1 MNNEIYMVEYSEDG
15 SRAGYTDKRD
25 AILNILSTYFLD
37 EGFEEMTQKALE
49 KAKNGDTKRIE
60 LLLNDIRDSVKTAIM
75 DGYIEDYAYI
85 DRFNVYSNVY
95 SK

>member
-1 MNNEIYMVEYSEDG
+1 MNEIYMVEYSEDG

-25 AILNILSTYFLD
+25 AILNILSHYFLD

-49 KAKNGDTKRIE
+49 KAKNGDTKRVE
-60 LLLNDIRDSVKTAIM
+60 LLLDDIRDSVKTAIM

>member
-1 MNNEIYMVEYSEDG
+1 MNEIYMVEYSEDG

-25 AILNILSTYFLD
+25 AILNILSHYFMD
-37 EGFEEMTQKALE
+37 EGFEEMTQKALD

-60 LLLNDIRDSVKTAIM
+60 LLLTDIRDSVKTAIM

-85 DRFNVYSNVY
+85 DRFNVYTNVY

>member
-1 MNNEIYMVEYSEDG
+1 MNEIYMVEYSEDG

-25 AILNILSTYFLD
+25 AILNILSNYFMD
-37 EGFEEMTQKALE
+37 EGFEEMTQKALD

-60 LLLNDIRDSVKTAIM
+60 LLLTDIRDSVKTAIM

-85 DRFNVYSNVY
+85 DRFNVYTNVY

>member
-1 MNNEIYMVEYSEDG
+1 MVEYSEDG

-25 AILNILSTYFLD
+25 AILNILSHYFMD
-37 EGFEEMTQKALE
+37 EGFEEMTQKALD

-60 LLLNDIRDSVKTAIM
+60 LLLTDIRDSVKTAIM

-85 DRFNVYSNVY
+85 DRFNVYTNVY

>member
-1 MNNEIYMVEYSEDG
+1 M
-15 SRAGYTDKRD
+15 
-25 AILNILSTYFLD
+25 D
-37 EGFEEMTQKALE
+37 EGFEEMTQKALD

-60 LLLNDIRDSVKTAIM
+60 LLLTDIRDSVKTAIM

-85 DRFNVYSNVY
+85 DRFNVYTNVY

>member
-1 MNNEIYMVEYSEDG
+1 MNEIYMVEYSEDG

-25 AILNILSTYFLD
+25 AILNILSHYFLD
-37 EGFEEMTQKALE
+37 EGFEEMTQKALD

-60 LLLNDIRDSVKTAIM
+60 LLLDDIRESVKTAIM

-85 DRFNVYSNVY
+85 DRFNVYTNVY

>member
-1 MNNEIYMVEYSEDG
+1 MNEIYMVEYSEDG

-25 AILNILSTYFLD
+25 AILNILSHYFLD
-37 EGFEEMTQKALE
+37 VGFEEMTQKALE

-60 LLLNDIRDSVKTAIM
+60 LLLDDIRNSVKTAIM

-85 DRFNVYSNVY
+85 DRFNVYTNVY

>member
-1 MNNEIYMVEYSEDG
+1 MVEYSEDG

-25 AILNILSTYFLD
+25 AILNILSHYFLD
-37 EGFEEMTQKALE
+37 EGFEEMTQKALD

-60 LLLNDIRDSVKTAIM
+60 LLLTDIRDNVKTAIM

-85 DRFNVYSNVY
+85 DRFNVYTNVY

>member
-1 MNNEIYMVEYSEDG
+1 MNEIYMVEYSEDG

-25 AILNILSTYFLD
+25 AILNILSHYFLD
-37 EGFEEMTQKALE
+37 EGFEEMTQKALD

-60 LLLNDIRDSVKTAIM
+60 LLLTDIHDSVKTAIM

>member
-1 MNNEIYMVEYSEDG
+1 MNEIYMVEYSEDG

-25 AILNILSTYFLD
+25 AILNILSHYFLD
-37 EGFEEMTQKALE
+37 EGFEKMTQKALD

-60 LLLNDIRDSVKTAIM
+60 LLLTDIRDSVKTAIM

-85 DRFNVYSNVY
+85 DRFNVYTNVY

>member
-1 MNNEIYMVEYSEDG
+1 MNEIYMVEYSEDG

-25 AILNILSTYFLD
+25 AILNILSHYFLD
-37 EGFEEMTQKALE
+37 EEFEEMTQKALD

-60 LLLNDIRDSVKTAIM
+60 LMLENIRDSVKTAIM

-85 DRFNVYSNVY
+85 DRFNVYTNVY

>member
-1 MNNEIYMVEYSEDG
+1 MVEYSEDG

-25 AILNILSTYFLD
+25 AILNILSHYFLD

-60 LLLNDIRDSVKTAIM
+60 LLLDDIRESVKTAIM

-85 DRFNVYSNVY
+85 DRFNVYTNVY

>member
-1 MNNEIYMVEYSEDG
+1 MNEIYMVEYSEDG
-15 SRAGYTDKRD
+15 SRAGYIDKRD
-25 AILNILSTYFLD
+25 AILNILSHYFLD
-37 EGFEEMTQKALE
+37 EEFEEMTQKALE

-60 LLLNDIRDSVKTAIM
+60 LLLDDIRESVKTAIM

-85 DRFNVYSNVY
+85 DRFNVYTNVY

>member
-1 MNNEIYMVEYSEDG
+1 MNEIYMVEYSEDG

-25 AILNILSTYFLD
+25 AILNILSHYFLD
-37 EGFEEMTQKALE
+37 EGFEEITQKALN

-60 LLLNDIRDSVKTAIM
+60 LLLDDIRESVKTAIM

-85 DRFNVYSNVY
+85 DRFNVYTNVY

>member
-1 MNNEIYMVEYSEDG
+1 MNEIYMVEYSEDG

-25 AILNILSTYFLD
+25 AILNILSHYFLD

-60 LLLNDIRDSVKTAIM
+60 LLLDDIRESVKTAIM

-85 DRFNVYSNVY
+85 DRFNVYTNVY

>member
-1 MNNEIYMVEYSEDG
+1 MNEIYMVEYSEDG

-25 AILNILSTYFLD
+25 AILNILSHYFLD
-37 EGFEEMTQKALE
+37 EEFEKMTQKALD

-60 LLLNDIRDSVKTAIM
+60 LMLENIRDSVETAIM
-75 DGYIEDYAYI
+75 DGYIENYAYI
-85 DRFNVYSNVY
+85 DRFNVYTNVY

>member
-1 MNNEIYMVEYSEDG
+1 MNEIYMVEYSEDG

-25 AILNILSTYFLD
+25 AILNILSHYFLD
-37 EGFEEMTQKALE
+37 VGFEEMTQKALE

-60 LLLNDIRDSVKTAIM
+60 LLLDDIRESVKTAIM

>member
-1 MNNEIYMVEYSEDG
+1 MVEYSEDG

-25 AILNILSTYFLD
+25 AILNILSHYFLD
-37 EGFEEMTQKALE
+37 VGFEEMTQKALE

-60 LLLNDIRDSVKTAIM
+60 LLLDDIRESVKTAIM

>member
-1 MNNEIYMVEYSEDG
+1 MNEIYMVEYSEDG

-25 AILNILSTYFLD
+25 AILNILSHYFLD
-37 EGFEEMTQKALE
+37 EGFEEMTQKALD
-49 KAKNGDTKRIE
+49 KAKNGDTKRVE
-60 LLLNDIRDSVKTAIM
+60 LLLDDIRESVKTAIM

-85 DRFNVYSNVY
+85 DKFNVYTNVY